1 MKTFLEQ
8 KALDGMAHWL
18 EIQFDEE
25 FLHAKIFWKHIIE
38 RGGKVTLKQID
49 APKNNWE
56 SPLDVFKDALHH
68 EELVTS
74 RIYKIGDIATDFKLE
89 NIDGKMV
96 SLSDYKDA
104 KGFIVIFTCNTCP
117 YAVAYEDRI
126 IDLDKNYASKG
137 YPVIAIMPNNTDVK
151 PGDNMEAMKARAKA
165 KGFTFPY
172 LMDAGQKIYP
182 QYGATKTPHVYVLER
197 STKGNIVKYIGAIDD
212 NYQDA
217 SAVTTKYVEDAV
229 DALLSNREVPNKE
242 TRAIGC
248 TIKV

>member
-1 MKTFLEQ
+1 MK
-8 KALDGMAHWL
+8 
-18 EIQFDEE
+18 
-25 FLHAKIFWKHIIE
+25 
-38 RGGKVTLKQID
+38 
-49 APKNNWE
+49 
-56 SPLDVFKDALHH
+56 VFKMLLGVVAIFATLSFTNLNDNNG
-68 EELVTS
+68 
-74 RIYKIGDIATDFKLE
+74 YDIGDIATDFSLE

-96 SLSDYKDA
+96 SLADYKDA

-126 IDLDKNYASKG
+126 IALDKKYAKLG
-137 YPVIAIMPNNTDVK
+137 YPVIAIMPNNPEVQPKDS
-151 PGDNMEAMKARAKA
+151 MEDMKARAKA

-182 QYGATKTPHVYVLER
+182 QYGATKTPHVYVLQK
-197 STKGNIVKYIGAIDD
+197 TNKGNQVKYIGAIDD

-217 SAVTTKYVEDAV
+217 AAVKVKYVENAV
-229 DALLSNREVPNKE
+229 DALLKGKDVPETK